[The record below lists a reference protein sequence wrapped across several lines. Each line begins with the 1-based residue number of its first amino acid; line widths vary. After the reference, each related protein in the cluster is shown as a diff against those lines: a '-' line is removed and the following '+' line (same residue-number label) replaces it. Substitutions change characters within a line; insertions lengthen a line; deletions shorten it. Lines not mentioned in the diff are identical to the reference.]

1 MLRDA
6 FLKLFK
12 LNVNE
17 LIKKHDHWNKET
29 SHRLLNTNEP
39 SMQDE
44 KNLYKLNLLPAVPKI
59 NCANDPILI
68 LTHLYCD
75 GAGDRARN
83 VTIYQSA
90 DPLNPLSIT

>member
-1 MLRDA
+1 MN
-6 FLKLFK
+6 FQT
-12 LNVNE
+12 LNYN
-17 LIKKHDHWNKET
+17 L
-29 SHRLLNTNEP
+29 SR
-39 SMQDE
+39 SMQD
-44 KNLYKLNLLPAVPKI
+44 KKYLNKRDSLPVVPKI
-59 NCANDPILI
+59 NCANDQILI